1 MTYYESAIRILIVP
15 LAAGLFIGSLIGF
28 AITIG
33 AISSGIPILTIGLVS
48 IVAMFISLDL
58 WNFILTGED
67 APPWWD

>member
-1 MTYYESAIRILIVP
+1 MSYYDSAIRILTVP
-15 LAAGLFIGSLIGF
+15 LAVILFMGSLIGF
-28 AITIG
+28 AITIS

-48 IVAMFISLDL
+48 IVAMFISLGL